1 MKNKDIV
8 INFERRLQV
17 MFPELLEE
25 KPSSDLILQYI
36 NDAINRFV
44 TTRFTGMNYKLK
56 SFEQDQK
63 RIDDLRTLVKSQF
76 YTFDKYDDPSIDGIS
91 LPGDYMFLL
100 GEQASI
106 TSDDKCWPIV
116 NGKPIVKTTDVLE
129 ATIENIDKQRAN
141 HLSEHLLHANT
152 ARPLRLI
159 KGNSVYLYTDG
170 NYTIVRYNIDYLRKP
185 SKVTL
190 ESPMSE
196 YTDLTDTVMHE
207 VINIAVTMY
216 LADKGDQRY
225 NVAQNEVQLME

>member
-76 YTFDKYDDPSIDGIS
+76 YTFDIY
-91 LPGDYMFLL
+91 
-100 GEQASI
+100 
-106 TSDDKCWPIV
+106 
-116 NGKPIVKTTDVLE
+116 
-129 ATIENIDKQRAN
+129 
-141 HLSEHLLHANT
+141 
-152 ARPLRLI
+152 
-159 KGNSVYLYTDG
+159 
-170 NYTIVRYNIDYLRKP
+170 
-185 SKVTL
+185 
-190 ESPMSE
+190 
-196 YTDLTDTVMHE
+196 
-207 VINIAVTMY
+207 
-216 LADKGDQRY
+216 
-225 NVAQNEVQLME
+225 